1 MKKYLENTGHQAFLL
16 EGATEESVYLL
27 IRYLSCEKKAFC
39 KKCKVCKVENLFEVK
54 KFEDDFLKIEN
65 AREIQAAAGQSSFSE
80 APKIFIIK
88 SRYIAEDVQATLL
101 KTLEEPHPN
110 NFFIF
115 SGIQKEALS
124 RPLLSRLAFLLQIQD
139 DEESETS
146 SYKFSE
152 NDIQSASK
160 DRAASEDIFRKLE
173 FWADMMLK
181 NSSQE
186 KLKDLALFI
195 DDLYEMKGRFF
206 EKTYSSKM
214 LLEHLINSKNYIGS

>member
-1 MKKYLENTGHQAFLL
+1 M
-16 EGATEESVYLL
+16 
-27 IRYLSCEKKAFC
+27 
-39 KKCKVCKVENLFEVK
+39 
-54 KFEDDFLKIEN
+54 
-65 AREIQAAAGQSSFSE
+65 
-80 APKIFIIK
+80 
-88 SRYIAEDVQATLL
+88 